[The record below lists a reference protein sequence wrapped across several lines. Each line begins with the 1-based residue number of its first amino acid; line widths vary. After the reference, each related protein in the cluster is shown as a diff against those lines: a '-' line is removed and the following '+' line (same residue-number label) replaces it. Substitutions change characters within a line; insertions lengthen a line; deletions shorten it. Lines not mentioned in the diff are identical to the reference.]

1 MVVSSGS
8 VLILLV
14 VNYARASVLD
24 VRVFAFRDK
33 GFFFFFF
40 FDDGRRIFTDASLFR
55 IVLN

>member
-24 VRVFAFRDK
+24 VLLLGFGDRQV
-33 GFFFFFF
+33 FFFFFF
-40 FDDGRRIFTDASLFR
+40 
-55 IVLN
+55 